1 MTKLLTRGSSAAAIA
16 SLSLV
21 VAFDTSAE
29 PVFRWKDKQGNPVF
43 NDRAPIP
50 NQPFV
55 IIRRLPSFTRP
66 DLSGTPLSG
75 TPFSENPPKLTDLEF
90 ENWVPADPEAPRTD
104 TQRESMQRTCD
115 QARTTLKALAAEGR
129 VFWRAEDGSRI
140 WLDRNTRLTQGALA
154 EEIIRL
160 TC

>member
-1 MTKLLTRGSSAAAIA
+1 MTKLLTRCSSAAAIA

-21 VAFDTSAE
+21 VAFDTTAE

-43 NDRAPIP
+43 SDRAPLP

-55 IIRRLPSFTRP
+55 IIRRLPTFKRP

-75 TPFSENPPKLTDLEF
+75 NPPKLTDLEF
-90 ENWVPADPEAPRTD
+90 EDWGPADPETPRTD
-104 TQRESMQRTCD
+104 AQRDSIQRTCD
-115 QARTTLKALAAEGR
+115 QARTTLKALATGGR

-140 WLDRNTRLTQGALA
+140 WLDTNTRLTQGALA

-160 TC
+160 SC